1 MGIKNLVPKPV
12 LTMGSLHQSELPTLA
27 ASKGDGSGAPS
38 SHQHHNVGAQE
49 AGPCSTVIHATVP
62 PQGKRQR
69 KIKCPLGLE
78 QLLELKQRGEWM
90 AYVSAHVGGPDRG
103 GQGSWA
109 HRAEPPLRPGQRA
122 ALGGEAG
129 QPEQQRRASELGGW
143 RQDRGGMFPGRSWNW
158 GGGGDWQEMKRQV
171 GKLCLG
177 GFLLPSHLHEQ
188 ELSPCVMGNGHWHF
202 GNEPLFSLTR

>member
-1 MGIKNLVPKPV
+1 MTKPGGWAGGPRGLFSPRQHLYGGGAVPYPLPTSGFPRAAVTMVTGLASPGSWGTLPITLPEEGPLIPLHPQGGVKGMGGVVGLGIKNLVPKPV

-103 GQGSWA
+103 WA
-109 HRAEPPLRPGQRA
+109 RI
-122 ALGGEAG
+122 LGP
-129 QPEQQRRASELGGW
+129 QSRASTPSRTEG
-143 RQDRGGMFPGRSWNW
+143 
-158 GGGGDWQEMKRQV
+158 
-171 GKLCLG
+171 CL
-177 GFLLPSHLHEQ
+177 
-188 ELSPCVMGNGHWHF
+188 
-202 GNEPLFSLTR
+202 RR